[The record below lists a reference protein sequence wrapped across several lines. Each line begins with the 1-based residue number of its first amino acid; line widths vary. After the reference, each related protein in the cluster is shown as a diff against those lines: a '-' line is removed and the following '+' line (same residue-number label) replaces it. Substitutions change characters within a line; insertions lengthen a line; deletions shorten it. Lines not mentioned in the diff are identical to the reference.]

1 MADNEYNN
9 PDLDQALKD
18 TAGIEKE
25 APVVEE
31 GPLYRKIGD
40 SKIPVSKKLGMLWK
54 SRLDQAKSTRQTIE
68 TSWTEAIRYYDNDQM
83 AHRQEG
89 ANDRSGN
96 RRNQRK
102 INDRWSETENVVF
115 SNTVTMLP
123 MLYAKNPSVEMTPIN
138 TQINEPLA
146 KCYEKLINA
155 LLNMRTTPGLNFK
168 SKARRGVLWC
178 LLTNNAY
185 SKVDFVKKE
194 ESSEAA
200 LEELRTLSEEY
211 EKATTQK
218 EIKAI
223 EGKLMALEEKVSIIN
238 PSGPKAKLVNPFHL
252 YWDPQSIEPDHS
264 EDATWAAECDWLPT
278 DYINAV
284 YAEKKDG
291 KYVSIYEPTHVLHSG
306 ESAYDSENM
315 DENNFHLWEKKTGA
329 HTAYGYASEDAYS
342 KACYT
347 KVWWVWDKT
356 TRRLLLFADNK
367 WQWPLWVWDDPLQLL
382 EFFPYDHLHFHE
394 TPEGAQPKGEVTY
407 YLDQQDAIND
417 INSTISQSRTWAR
430 MKVFYNKNVVSQA
443 QVEQMLNSDQHA
455 AIGLDIPE
463 DKTLKDV
470 LAPLVP
476 PAIQFQELFSV
487 DGRFAAINRITGIN
501 DAQRGAQFKTNT
513 TNEAIDFY
521 QKNVDIRVDEK
532 IDAIEDWIGMIAW
545 KVLQLVAK
553 EWSKEDVAAII
564 GEDAAQPWVQV
575 SNPSELRTKLYVRV
589 IGGSTDKPT
598 SRNKKKAAL
607 EIGQVLGQ
615 FANAIPAAGI
625 VALKVFARAFAD
637 DIVITDEDWQ
647 MIFKS
652 MEQQQQK
659 AGAGPGGEQPQPG
672 EEGVSPEQE
681 QQLKDQISA
690 LPPEAQKAVVIAIQ
704 KGVPPSEALQ
714 QVQQTVQQQQ
724 AA

>member
-1 MADNEYNN
+1 MADEYSDPNI
-9 PDLDQALKD
+9 DQAIED
-18 TAGIEKE
+18 TAGIKKE
-25 APVVEE
+25 EPVVDA
-31 GPLYRKIGD
+31 GPSYRLMSG
-40 SKIPVSKKLGMLWK
+40 SKIPVSKQLGSLWR
-54 SRLDQAKSTRQTIE
+54 SRVDQAKAARQTVE
-68 TSWTEAIRYYDNDQM
+68 TAWAEAIRYYDNDQM
-83 AHRQEG
+83 SHRQEG

-115 SNTVTMLP
+115 SNAVTALP
-123 MLYAKNPSVEMTPIN
+123 MLYAKNPTVELTPIN

-146 KCYEKLINA
+146 KCQEKLLNA
-155 LLNMRTTPGLNFK
+155 LLSMRTSPGLNFK

-185 SKVDFVKKE
+185 SKIDFTKKE
-194 ESSEAA
+194 DSSETA
-200 LEELRTLSEEY
+200 LSELQSLSQRYAEA
-211 EKATTQK
+211 KTQK
-218 EIKAI
+218 EIKCI
-223 EGKLMALEEKVSIIN
+223 EGELMALEEKIAFIN
-238 PSGPKAKLVNPFHL
+238 PPGPKAGLVNPFHL
-252 YWDPQSIEPDHS
+252 FWDPQSLEPDHS
-264 EDATWAAECDWLPT
+264 DALWAAECDWLPT

-284 YAEKKDG
+284 YAEKKDQQ
-291 KYVSIYEPTHVLHSG
+291 YVSVYEPTHVLNSG
-306 ESAYDSENM
+306 TNANEDIDESSFN
-315 DENNFHLWEKKTGA
+315 LWEKSKGA
-329 HTAYGYASEDAYS
+329 HTAYGYASEAGYK

-394 TPEGAQPKGEVTY
+394 TPEGSQPKGEVTY

-417 INSTISQSRTWAR
+417 INSTIAQSRTWAR
-430 MKVFYNKNVVSQA
+430 LKLFYNQNIVKQS
-443 QVEQMLNSDQHA
+443 QVEAMLNSDQQA
-455 AIGLDIPE
+455 LIGVDLPE
-463 DKTLKDV
+463 DKTLKDAIMS
-470 LAPLVP
+470 LTP
-476 PAIQFQELFSV
+476 PAIQYQELFSV

-545 KVLQLVAK
+545 KTLQLVSRH
-553 EWSKEDVAAII
+553 WTKEDVANII
-564 GEDAAQPWVQV
+564 GQDAAEPWVQITDP
-575 SNPSELRTKLYVRV
+575 NELRTKLNVRIV
-589 IGGSTDKPT
+589 GGSTDKPT
-598 SRNKKKAAL
+598 SSNKKKAAL

-637 DIVITDEDWQ
+637 DIVITDDDWK
-647 MIFKS
+647 MIFQS
-652 MEQQQQK
+652 MEQQQNK
-659 AGAGPGGEQPQPG
+659 AGAGPGGAEGQAPP

-681 QQLKDQISA
+681 QQLADMIA
-690 LPPEAQKAVVIAIQ
+690 GLPPEAQKAVQLAIQ
-704 KGVPPSEALQ
+704 KGVRPEEALQ
-714 QVQQTVQQQQ
+714 AVQQQLQQ

>member
-1 MADNEYNN
+1 MADEYSN
-9 PDLDQALKD
+9 PDFDAALKE
-18 TAGIEKE
+18 TAGIEPGVE
-25 APVVEE
+25 APKDD
-31 GPLYRKIGD
+31 GPIYKVMAG
-40 SKIPVSKKLGMLWK
+40 SKIPVSKKLGTLWK
-54 SRLDQAKSTRQTIE
+54 SRIDQAKHSRQTVE
-68 TSWTEAIRYYDNDQM
+68 TTWAEAIRYYDNDQM

-89 ANDRSGN
+89 ANDRAGN

-115 SNTVTMLP
+115 SNACTMLP

-138 TQINEPLA
+138 SQINEPLA

-178 LLTNNAY
+178 LLTNNGY
-185 SKVDFVKKE
+185 SKVDFVSKAD
-194 ESSEAA
+194 SSEQA
-200 LEELRTLSEEY
+200 LAELQTLSTAYAEA
-211 EKATTQK
+211 KTQK
-218 EIKAI
+218 EIKEI
-223 EGKLMALEEKVSIIN
+223 EGQLQALEEKVALIN
-238 PSGPKAKLVNPFHL
+238 PPGPKAGLVNPFNL
-252 YWDPQSIEPDHS
+252 FWDPQSLEPDHS
-264 EDATWAAECDWLPT
+264 DANWAAECDYLPT

-291 KYVSIYEPTHVLHSG
+291 KTVSVYDPTHVLYSG
-306 ESAYDSENM
+306 ESYDNTD
-315 DENNFHLWEKKTGA
+315 DEANSFHLWEKKTGA
-329 HTAYGYASEDAYS
+329 HEAYGYASEAAYQ

-394 TPEGAQPKGEVTY
+394 TPEGSQPKGEVTY

-417 INSTISQSRTWAR
+417 INSTIAQSRTWAR
-430 MKVFYNKNVVSQA
+430 LKLFYNKNIVNQN

-463 DKTLKDV
+463 DKTLKDCITS
-470 LAPLVP
+470 LVP
-476 PAIQFQELFSV
+476 PAIQYQELFSV
-487 DGRFAAINRITGIN
+487 DSKFAAINRVTGIN

-545 KVLQLVAK
+545 KILQLVAK
-553 EWSKEDVAAII
+553 RWSKEDVAAII

-575 SNPSELRTKLYVRV
+575 TDPNELRTKLNVRIV
-589 IGGSTDKPT
+589 GGSTDKPT
-598 SRNKKKAAL
+598 SSNKKKAAL

-637 DIVITDEDWQ
+637 DIVITDQDWE

-659 AGAGPGGEQPQPG
+659 AGAGPGGAEGQPT

-681 QQLKDQISA
+681 QQLKDQIQA
-690 LPPEAQKAVVIAIQ
+690 LPPEAQQAVFGAIK
-704 KGVPPSEALQ
+704 KGVKPVEALQ
-714 QVQQTVQQQQ
+714 QVQQHLQQ